1 MFTATIQDS
10 RNGEVNVELKYG
22 LLQIRQW
29 SYDDQ
34 SDSNKWK
41 NISLE
46 ASKENIKL
54 LIDILNF
61 YQNQV

>member
-10 RNGEVNVELKYG
+10 HNGEVNVELKYG

-34 SDSNKWK
+34 SDSNTWK
-41 NISLE
+41 TINLE

-54 LIDILNF
+54 LVDILNL
-61 YQNQV
+61 YQTQV

>member
-10 RNGEVNVELKYG
+10 HNGDVNVELKYG

-34 SDSNKWK
+34 SDSNTWK
-41 NISLE
+41 TINLE

>member
-10 RNGEVNVELKYG
+10 HNGEVHVELKYD
-22 LLQIRQW
+22 LLEIRQW

-54 LIDILNF
+54 LVDILNL
-61 YQNQV
+61 YQTQV